1 MTKQR
6 KLLRKD
12 IMPLLTLWKHRLG
25 LSDWLVI
32 WEIQDFS
39 SDDDVLAHTTASKD
53 DMRAKITFR
62 SDLHEKLMGTGMTI
76 RSIVIHELLHVKLA
90 HLVNYA
96 ELMALEMIGGVTGD
110 QVRSRIHDENERL
123 VDNLAICID
132 GWADQRNPYA
142 KLRGTKEMSWPN

>member
-1 MTKQR
+1 MAK

-12 IMPLLTLWKHRLG
+12 VSPSLELWKYRLG
-25 LSDWLVI
+25 LADWLVL
-32 WEIQDFS
+32 WEIVDFKA
-39 SDDDVLAHTTASKD
+39 DDDTLAYTTASKD

-62 SDLHEKLMGTGMTI
+62 YDLHEKLLGTGMTV

-96 ELMALEMIGGVTGD
+96 ERVALEMIGGVSGD
-110 QVRSRIHDENERL
+110 QVHSRIHDENERV

-132 GWADQRNPYA
+132 LWAKD
-142 KLRGTKEMSWPN
+142 SWPSRGKLATN

>member
-1 MTKQR
+1 MTKQH

-32 WEIQDFS
+32 WEITDFS
-39 SDDDVLAHTTASKD
+39 SDNDVLAQTTASKD
-53 DMRAKITFR
+53 DMRAEITFR
-62 SDLHEKLMGTGMTI
+62 YDLPEKLLGSGMTL
-76 RSIVIHELLHVKLA
+76 RSVVIHELLHVKLA

-96 ELMALEMIGGVTGD
+96 MRMSLEMIGGTAGD
-110 QVRSRIHDENERL
+110 QVHSRLHDENERL
-123 VDNLAICID
+123 VDNLAVCID
-132 GWADQRNPYA
+132 SWADQRNPYA